1 MVQTH
6 QLIEG
11 DDQGK
16 TLLNIYPITDIEKT
30 TPSFDEVRYH
40 DSHLYVS
47 HFIGPLRHP
56 WCIFDC
62 KMTSTIFIN
71 FTHS

>member
-16 TLLNIYPITDIEKT
+16 TILKIYPITDIEKT
-30 TPSFDEVRYH
+30 MSSFDEVRYH

-47 HFIGPLRHP
+47 HFIGPFKAPLVY
-56 WCIFDC
+56 F
-62 KMTSTIFIN
+62 
-71 FTHS
+71 